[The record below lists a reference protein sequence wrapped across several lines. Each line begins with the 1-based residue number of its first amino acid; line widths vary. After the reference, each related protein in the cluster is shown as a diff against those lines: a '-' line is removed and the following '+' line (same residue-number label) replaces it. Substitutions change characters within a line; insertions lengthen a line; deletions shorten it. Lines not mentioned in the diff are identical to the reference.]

1 MAASVLTDSLIL
13 AGGTD
18 ITLDTGSY
26 TVGGQVA
33 MVDANV
39 HGSGRF
45 RRVLPGNISHTLQV
59 GGTAD
64 YDANQVN
71 LAFPP
76 SALGNQ
82 YLTTIV
88 PQNTSSTGDVALFS
102 RGLLASMNAPGGA
115 RGDLATFDMQIGGD
129 VPLIGG
135 QVLAPLAARTTTGNS
150 SVLALTGPTSA
161 QRLYCGLHITAV
173 SGTASPTLTVTVQ
186 SSTVVGMTSPTTRF
200 TFSAATAAGWQWATP
215 LAGAITDGFYRATFT
230 ISGATPSFTAAVVIG
245 VL

>member
-1 MAASVLTDSLIL
+1 MAAFVLTDSLVL
-13 AGGTD
+13 VGGSD
-18 ITLDTGSY
+18 ITLDSGSY
-26 TVGGQVA
+26 TVGGQVS
-33 MVDANV
+33 MVEANV
-39 HGSGRF
+39 HGAGRF
-45 RRVLPGNISHTLQV
+45 ERRLPGNISHSLQV

-64 YDANQVN
+64 YDAGQVN
-71 LAFPP
+71 TAFPP

-88 PQNTSSTGDVALFS
+88 PQNTGTTGDVALFS

-150 SVLALTGPTSA
+150 SVLALTGPTSS

-173 SGTASPTLTVTVQ
+173 SGTTPSLTVTVQ

-230 ISGATPSFTAAVVIG
+230 ISGTTPSFTAAVVIG